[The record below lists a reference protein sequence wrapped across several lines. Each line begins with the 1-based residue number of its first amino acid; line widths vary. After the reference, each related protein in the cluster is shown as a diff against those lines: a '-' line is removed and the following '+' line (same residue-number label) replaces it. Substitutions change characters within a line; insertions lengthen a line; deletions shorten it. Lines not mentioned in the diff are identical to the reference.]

1 MFSLANPLGGEQ
13 EVAAS
18 DTPANRFGSTLITL
32 ARAIERLHE
41 ILQHP
46 AVRTAYGAAPDQG
59 DASTPAASAPAGE
72 DAAVPTAG
80 PARTVAPAVVREP
93 APADGPSRGR
103 EPEPVVAP
111 PALSPVPPPVG
122 ERARRSIPQDVKIAV
137 SARDGGRCRQCGSTA
152 QLHFDHVIPISRG
165 GANTVANIQLLCGAC
180 NRAKG
185 AKMKLAAGL
194 GGRAAPRGGKMPA
207 RPMKVAHVARLPL
220 RGTAGRHH
228 PEVQAC

>member
-1 MFSLANPLGGEQ
+1 M
-13 EVAAS
+13 AAS

-32 ARAIERLHE
+32 ARAIERLYE

-46 AVRTAYGAAPDQG
+46 AVQTAYGAAPDQAG
-59 DASTPAASAPAGE
+59 ADAPAASAPAA
-72 DAAVPTAG
+72 DDTAVPAGGDTAG
-80 PARTVAPAVVREP
+80 PAARRHRRDRGAGRWA
-93 APADGPSRGR
+93 AAD
-103 EPEPVVAP
+103 AP
-111 PALSPVPPPVG
+111 PSPVPPPVG

-185 AKMKLAAGL
+185 AKMKLTASRGKPATPAADD
-194 GGRAAPRGGKMPA
+194 
-207 RPMKVAHVARLPL
+207 
-220 RGTAGRHH
+220 
-228 PEVQAC
+228 

>member
-1 MFSLANPLGGEQ
+1 M
-13 EVAAS
+13 AAS

-46 AVRTAYGAAPDQG
+46 AVRTAYGAAPDQA
-59 DASTPAASAPAGE
+59 DASAQAASAPAGE
-72 DAAVPTAG
+72 DTAPAEEDTVVPTAG
-80 PARTVAPAVVREP
+80 PARIAAPGAAREP
-93 APADGPSRGR
+93 APAEGPSRGR
-103 EPEPVVAP
+103 EPEPVIAP

-185 AKMKLAAGL
+185 AKMK
-194 GGRAAPRGGKMPA
+194 
-207 RPMKVAHVARLPL
+207 
-220 RGTAGRHH
+220 
-228 PEVQAC
+228 